1 MDNLR
6 RWEMDRAVNFEYQI
20 AADAR
25 FSRTNYAD
33 DQVWKLRLG
42 SRDNPAL
49 SFQTQFGGRA
59 GLASVVPMWVMPGRT
74 VYQFQTYVKPPHI
87 THFAPG
93 YLRAEAQIVPELK
106 LVAQYW
112 AMESRAAGGEF
123 ILTNVGDKDINL
135 RLDLFGHVV
144 INSRNR
150 KLNVLTFRDDTIALH
165 LGQIGDINPVVT
177 LEGSSLDVYGGSISS
192 PKIGCRKLIEVGQTV
207 KIPFVVAGLAEM
219 RDSVSLAMNWMSR
232 PWKPFFEQ
240 INLEATAVPTIETGN
255 PEWDKL
261 IDLSYAQLVNAFLKP
276 TDNLPYASFV
286 AARASNRGWSQ
297 QGDGSD
303 HIRIWSGQDPT
314 LAYLTVPVIANIDPQ
329 LAKGVIL
336 NYLSTQDDSG
346 FVDRQPG
353 LGGQRQGMMMM
364 PTLARMAWMIYQQTE
379 DKAFIADVFP
389 KLEAFFKRWF
399 NHDMD
404 ADGDG
409 VPEWSSERQM
419 GYVAFPTF
427 GKGQAWG
434 QGANIKQMETPDL
447 VAYLISEADALVAM
461 AELLEEDTEKL
472 SEDLSKLEAHLEE
485 FWDGK
490 RYTYRDRDSHIT
502 TDSVEL
508 LKGVPGDETHTLDRG
523 LIVPNRVVIRVVGG
537 VNHRPKI
544 KLSLVGKDADG
555 NPTTITAE
563 SDDFL
568 WLNRQGMYTSE
579 QALSHIESI
588 QIDGLSRVY
597 KIYAETI
604 DNSRL
609 DINHLLPLWTGR
621 LPKDH
626 AKSLVKLAMDDKHFL
641 RPNGLTMVSAED
653 PDFSPS
659 NASGGGGIWM
669 YWLSLVAEGMVKSGY
684 RKEATK
690 VIKTV
695 LDALTKILHNDGYLS
710 QFYHADELKAYGED
724 HHIGGHVPLH
734 LLNEVLGVR
743 ILSRYKVW
751 VGGEF
756 TWDKQIIIEQYGVVV
771 TRSDDEIYIRF
782 PSKHEV
788 TLDANADW
796 QLVIDPTPT
805 KEEETLQE
813 PEIPDLPETLASESG
828 KRVMIEVEDETNTT
842 ITVAVDDEPEPSS
855 DITDED
861 EEIIE
866 EAEIIEDNEPSDP
879 SDETNPEADDTP
891 DDTES

>member
-25 FSRTNYAD
+25 FSRTDYAD
-33 DQVWKLRLG
+33 DQVWKLKLG

-49 SFQTQFGGRA
+49 AFQTQFGGRA
-59 GLASVVPMWVMPGRT
+59 GLASIVPMWELDGRT
-74 VYQFQTYVKPPHI
+74 VYQFQTYLKPPYI

-93 YLRAEAQIVPELK
+93 YLCTEAQIASELK

-123 ILTNVGDKDINL
+123 ILTNVGDKDIKL

-150 KLNVLTFRDDTIALH
+150 KLNVLTFQDDTIALH
-165 LGQIGDINPVVT
+165 LGQIGNINPVVT
-177 LEGSSLDVYGGSISS
+177 LKGSTLDVYGGFISS
-192 PKIGCRKLIEVGQTV
+192 PKIGCKIVIEVGQTV
-207 KIPFVVAGLAEM
+207 SIPFVVAGLEDM
-219 RDSVSLAMNWMSR
+219 RDSVSLAMNWLYR
-232 PWKPFFEQ
+232 PWKPFMEQ
-240 INLEATAVPTIETGN
+240 IDLEATAVPTIETGN
-255 PEWDKL
+255 KDWDKL
-261 IDLSYAQLVNAFLKP
+261 IDLSYAQQVNSFLKP
-276 TDNLPYASFV
+276 TDNLPHASFV

-297 QGDGSD
+297 RGDGSD

-314 LAYLTVPVIANIDPQ
+314 LAYLTVPVIASIDPK
-329 LAKGVIL
+329 LAKGVVL

-353 LGGQRQGMMMM
+353 LGGQRSGVMMM
-364 PTLARMAWMIYQQTE
+364 PILARMAWMIYERTE
-379 DKAFIADVFP
+379 DKAFIAETFP
-389 KLEAFFKRWF
+389 KLEVFFKRWF

-409 VPEWSSERQM
+409 VPEWLSERQL

-434 QGANIKQMETPDL
+434 QGASIKQMETPDL
-447 VAYLISEADALVAM
+447 VAYLISEADALVEM
-461 AELLEEDTEKL
+461 AKLLEEDTEKL
-472 SEDLSKLEAHLEE
+472 SDELSKLETHLEE
-485 FWDGK
+485 FWDGT

-502 TDSVEL
+502 TDSVQL
-508 LKGVPGDETHTLDRG
+508 LNGVPGDETHTLDRG
-523 LIVPNRVVIRVVGG
+523 LVVANRVVIRVVGG

-544 KLSLVGKDADG
+544 KLTLVGKDADG

-563 SDDFL
+563 ADEFL
-568 WLNRQGMYTSE
+568 WLNRQGMYTSS
-579 QALSHIESI
+579 QALSHIDSI

-609 DINHLLPLWTGR
+609 DINHLIPLWTGR
-621 LPKDH
+621 LPEDH
-626 AKSLVKLAMDDKHFL
+626 AKSLVELAMDEKHFF
-641 RPNGLTMVSAED
+641 RPNGITMVSAED
-653 PDFSPS
+653 RDFSPS

-669 YWLSLVAEGMVKSGY
+669 YWLSLIGEGMVKSGY
-684 RKEATK
+684 RKEATTL
-690 VIKTV
+690 IKTV
-695 LDALTKILHNDGYLS
+695 LTMLTKMLHNDGYLS
-710 QFYHADELKAYGED
+710 QFYHSDEIKAYGED

-734 LLNEVLGVR
+734 LLNEVIGVR

-756 TWDKQIIIEQYGVVV
+756 TWDNQIIIEQYGVVV

-788 TLDANADW
+788 TLDANAEW
-796 QLVIDPTPT
+796 QLVVDPTPT
-805 KEEETLQE
+805 AVEEEHEE

-828 KRVMIEVEDETNTT
+828 KRVMIEIEDETSPE
-842 ITVAVDDEPEPSS
+842 ITVEVDEAPEPSTK
-855 DITDED
+855 IEVEED
-861 EEIIE
+861 IIE
-866 EAEIIEDNEPSDP
+866 EAEIIEDEEPSEPSD
-879 SDETNPEADDTP
+879 EADPESDDAP
-891 DDTES
+891 DDDTLS